1 MDIIIRLNGIRDEKY
16 AIKIAYET
24 FRTIGRVYERRYQKD
39 INDSMDILTPLLNI
53 TDGVFLEFSKNVKIM
68 NENVKSG
75 FFHAY
80 KETKSL
86 EFLEELDGYELD
98 KAIKWLNQLFNPNM
112 SPLDCMIED
121 VENIKKLEWIKNQ
134 DSDEMN
140 LTALAIAKHKLMQQ
154 LDWLYCSFNKEV
166 FNEFNKIEKISTEIE
181 ILPKILNTNDTYLLK
196 SSLKSMVQKKF
207 NGFSDDERWKN
218 EQELTTI
225 LRSNSDKKET
235 LYIDSKKIP
244 DANDLQ
250 KIKQILEYLQSDS
263 KLSPKRVSILMK
275 VTPRMASY
283 YLEAAEM
290 LKIVKRSG
298 KYYYRTEIAKK
309 FYRYSSDDKIGII
322 EQAIKEMPITKTF
335 MLHMKNISKTSFTH
349 KDVTR
354 FLEKS
359 TNLSYTT
366 CFRRASTLITWFCEG
381 GIANKYHGRY
391 SIKHDDGQTT
401 LLEFP
406 NS

>member
-1 MDIIIRLNGIRDEKY
+1 
-16 AIKIAYET
+16 
-24 FRTIGRVYERRYQKD
+24 
-39 INDSMDILTPLLNI
+39 MDILTPLLNI
-53 TDGVFLEFSKNVKIM
+53 TDGIFLEISKNIKIM
-68 NENVKSG
+68 NKSVKNG

-80 KETKSL
+80 KETKAL
-86 EFLEELDGYELD
+86 EFLEGLDGYELD
-98 KAIKWLNQLFNPNM
+98 KAIKWLSQSSNPND
-112 SPLDCMIED
+112 SPLDCMIDEG
-121 VENIKKLEWIKNQ
+121 EEIKKSEWIKNQ

-154 LDWLYCSFNKEV
+154 LDWMYCSFDKEV
-166 FNEFNKIEKISTEIE
+166 FNEFNKIEKINTEVE
-181 ILPKILNTNDTYLLK
+181 TLPKILNINEAYLLN
-196 SSLKSMVQKKF
+196 SSLKSIVKKKF
-207 NGFSDDERWKN
+207 NGFSDDEKWKN
-218 EQELTTI
+218 GQELTTI
-225 LRSNSDKKET
+225 LKSNSDKKDT

-263 KLSPKRVSILMK
+263 KLSPKRVSSLMD

-290 LKIVKRSG
+290 LKIVKRNG
-298 KYYYRTEIAKK
+298 KYYYRTKIVENFDK
-309 FYRYSSDDKIGII
+309 YSAEDKTGII
-322 EQAIKEMPITKTF
+322 EQAIRDMPITKTF
-335 MLHMKNISKTSFTH
+335 MLYLKNTSKTSFTQ

-359 TNLSYTT
+359 TELSYTT
-366 CFRRASTLITWFCEG
+366 CFRRASTLITWFWDG
-381 GIANKYHGRY
+381 GIVNKHQGRY

-401 LLEFP
+401 ILEFP